1 MAEGTKNRFSVLS
14 DKDTCNETN
23 GQSFEKTMAEA
34 VEEALNSEN
43 DQKAT
48 VSVKQPTRAK
58 KKTCQDGAMIGD
70 IK

>member
-43 DQKAT
+43 VERLVHGHNPDFHHGCLGTSLSLCTA
-48 VSVKQPTRAK
+48 VH
-58 KKTCQDGAMIGD
+58 
-70 IK
+70 